1 MRSRSLIWHR
11 SVSTAAGEFTAG
23 FTERGLKE
31 LFFPEQSAPLP
42 ETSPDSF
49 PDFLVPQWRRTQA
62 ALDAILAGH
71 EPEELPDFDWS
82 AATPFQQQVW
92 EQLLAIP
99 MGSISSY
106 GEIADR
112 LGRPGGA
119 RAVGTACGANPIP
132 VLVPCHRVV
141 TSVGSLGGFSGGLD
155 WKRKLLAV
163 ERVSALGALPLA
175 ASAR

>member
-1 MRSRSLIWHR
+1 MRSRSLIWRR
-11 SVSTAAGEFTAG
+11 SVSTAAGDFAAA

-31 LFFPEQSAPLP
+31 LHFPGRTPSLP
-42 ETSPDSF
+42 ETSADSF
-49 PDFLVPQWRRTQA
+49 PSSVIPHLRRTQA

-82 AATPFQQQVW
+82 DATPFQQQVW

-99 MGSISSY
+99 MGSVSNY
-106 GEIADR
+106 GAIADR
-112 LGRPGGA
+112 LGKAGGA

-141 TSVGSLGGFSGGLD
+141 TSTGGLGGFSGGLD
-155 WKRKLLAV
+155 WKRKLLAI
-163 ERVSALGALPLA
+163 ERVSAQGALPLA
-175 ASAR
+175 VVAR